1 MENNLDQNTNEN
13 RILEWVN
20 GNTLGVDIV
29 KKKYLQNGETFNEW
43 IDRVSSGNNDLKR
56 LILEK
61 KFLPGGRILANR
73 GINKTGAKGSLSNCY
88 VLDTGD
94 SIEEIYETCAQ
105 MARTYSYG
113 GGVGIDISKLRPRGA
128 FVNNTAKETTGA
140 VSFMRT
146 FDVVTGTIG
155 QSGRRG
161 ALMISISS
169 NHPDLPEFIGIKAN
183 TDLITNANISIRVND
198 KFMKAVEED
207 KDYLLHWPC
216 DMDINENEIENIE
229 EYDKLVKIETMC
241 GNVYVKK
248 VKARDLFVKIAANNW
263 DYGEPGVLF
272 WDRIENWHLMSNNKD
287 FEYAGVNPCVSGDTL
302 ILTDEG
308 YQRIDSLVGK
318 PVNVWNGYEWSNVE
332 PRITGHNQ
340 EMLKITFS
348 NGCELT
354 CTKYHKFVLN
364 NNDRVEAR
372 NLKIGDKLIKYSFPV
387 IKSEGMNFE
396 DEKIPYS
403 QGFFSGDGYM
413 KRDEEPIIYLYGKKK
428 ELLPYITE
436 GVVRNDVNENRIAV
450 SIGKSSQHFN
460 DKKYC
465 PYLEY
470 NVKERL
476 EWLAGLIDSDGT
488 RYSANGGVS
497 ITSIDFNFLKKVHKL
512 LQSLGVDAVIT
523 DNRKEGKRL
532 MPTHNHDNE
541 YEEYSCKKTYRIL
554 ISPTNTELLTK
565 IGLVCHRVNISSKTN
580 RNASRFITIK
590 NIEESSVCDTV
601 YCFNEPKNHS
611 GIFNGVM
618 TAQCAEE
625 PLPKGGACLLGS
637 MNISAYITD
646 DKTFDYESFNND
658 VKIAT
663 VALNEIQV
671 EGTTLHPLDVQKE
684 AARKFR
690 QIGLGLFDLAGA
702 LIKMGIRY
710 GSKDA
715 QDFADKVTHSM
726 LISAFEKSCDLNDE
740 SGIHAVYDN
749 MFDSEFYKNRI
760 EPFISEKYKGKY
772 PLNSQILTIAPTGT
786 ISTMINASSGGGEP
800 IFALSYSRTTK
811 SLHGKDEMYKVYPQ
825 VVLDYFGKNEIS
837 DEEFASLPD
846 YYVSSSDIPWKE
858 RVEMQAAMQKN
869 IDASISST
877 VNLPEKT
884 TVEDV
889 FGIYMY
895 AWKCG
900 LKGITIFRENC
911 KRIAILST
919 SPKQEAKPDF
929 PVTFA
934 PKRPKSLDADFYQI
948 SANGHKFHIFVGIY
962 AGRPYEFFAMPCGD
976 DTEKIPNH
984 KGKITKVKKRVYRF
998 DSDLIHI
1005 DNIAVSE
1012 VETHDILG
1020 EINKISSIVNEGNR
1034 LTKEDVAKIK
1044 DMVYNIKSWS
1054 ENNDREYRNVSLHV
1068 SGALRHGMPIK
1079 SVISLEC
1086 KCNDVIVS
1094 FNSAVSR
1101 ILSKYIPKEVTGE
1114 VCPDCGAAVV
1124 REGGCVHCSDPAC
1137 GWSRCE

>member
-1 MENNLDQNTNEN
+1 MENNFDQNANEN

-29 KKKYLQNGETFNEW
+29 KKKYLQSGETFDEW
-43 IDRVSSGNNDLKR
+43 IDRVSSGNNNLKR

-73 GINKTGAKGSLSNCY
+73 GINKTGSKGSLSNCY
-88 VLDTGD
+88 VLGTGD

-140 VSFMRT
+140 VSFMKT

-161 ALMISISS
+161 ALMISISA

-198 KFMKAVEED
+198 KFMKSVEED

-216 DMDINENEIENIE
+216 DMDINEKEIENID

-248 VKARDLFVKIAANNW
+248 VKARELFMKIAANNW

-302 ILTDEG
+302 ILTDKG

-318 PVNVWNGYEWSNVE
+318 SVNIWNGYEWSNVE
-332 PRITGHNQ
+332 PRVTGHNQ
-340 EMLKITFS
+340 EMYKIIFS
-348 NGCELT
+348 NGCVLR
-354 CTKYHKFVLN
+354 CTKYHKFILN
-364 NNDRVEAR
+364 NNERVEA
-372 NLKIGDKLIKYSFPV
+372 NKLNIGDQLAEFSYP
-387 IKSEGMNFE
+387 E
-396 DEKIPYS
+396 IPNLNEVFD
-403 QGFFSGDGYM
+403 GFCETSGF
-413 KRDEEPIIYLYGKKK
+413 
-428 ELLPYITE
+428 IT
-436 GVVRNDVNENRIAV
+436 
-450 SIGKSSQHFN
+450 
-460 DKKYC
+460 
-465 PYLEY
+465 
-470 NVKERL
+470 
-476 EWLAGLIDSDGT
+476 
-488 RYSANGGVS
+488 
-497 ITSIDFNFLKKVHKL
+497 ITSIEDD
-512 LQSLGVDAVIT
+512 G
-523 DNRKEGKRL
+523 
-532 MPTHNHDNE
+532 
-541 YEEYSCKKTYRIL
+541 
-554 ISPTNTELLTK
+554 
-565 IGLVCHRVNISSKTN
+565 
-580 RNASRFITIK
+580 
-590 NIEESSVCDTV
+590 VCDTV

-637 MNISAYITD
+637 MNISAYVTD
-646 DKTFDYESFNND
+646 DKKFDYESFDID
-658 VKIAT
+658 VRTAT
-663 VALNEIQV
+663 AALNEIQV
-671 EGTTLHPLDVQKE
+671 EGTPLHPLDVQKE
-684 AARKFR
+684 AAVKYR

-702 LIKMGIRY
+702 LIKLGIRY
-710 GSKDA
+710 GSKEA
-715 QDFADKVTHSM
+715 QEFADKVTHSM
-726 LISAFEKSCDLNDE
+726 LISAFEKSCDLNE
-740 SGIHAVYDN
+740 ECGINAVYDN
-749 MFDSEFYKNRI
+749 MFDSDFYKKRV

-811 SLHGKDEMYKVYPQ
+811 SLHGKDETYKVYPQ

-858 RVEMQAAMQKN
+858 RVEMQAAMQNN

-919 SPKQEAKPDF
+919 SPKQETKPDF

-1012 VETHDILG
+1012 VESHDILG
-1020 EINKISSIVNEGNR
+1020 EISKISSIVNEGNR

-1079 SVISLEC
+1079 SVISLEG

-1114 VCPDCGAAVV
+1114 VCPDCGSAVV